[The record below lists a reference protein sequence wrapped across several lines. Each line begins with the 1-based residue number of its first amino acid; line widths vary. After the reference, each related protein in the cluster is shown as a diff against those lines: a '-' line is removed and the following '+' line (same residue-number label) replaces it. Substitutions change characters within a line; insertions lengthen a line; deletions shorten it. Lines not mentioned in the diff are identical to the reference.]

1 MSEKQVN
8 KRARQKNPSVTL
20 GGGCFWCLEAVY
32 MELQGVTEIVSGY
45 SGGEVA
51 DPSYQQVCSGNTGHA
66 EVVQVTFDPEQITYE
81 EILSVFFATHDPTT
95 LNKQGA
101 DVGTQYRSV
110 IFYQNGEQK
119 EAAEKLIADL
129 DSQQIWSN
137 PIVTEVAPLEVFY
150 EAEDYHQEYYR
161 YNSAQ
166 PYCQVVITPKVAT
179 FRSSFADKLKSS
191 TS

>member
-1 MSEKQVN
+1 
-8 KRARQKNPSVTL
+8 
-20 GGGCFWCLEAVY
+20 

-95 LNKQGA
+95 LNRQGA

-110 IFYQNGEQK
+110 IFYQNGGQK

-166 PYCQVVITPKVAT
+166 PYCQVVIAPKVAK
-179 FRSSFADKLKSS
+179 FRSSFAHKLKARNS
-191 TS
+191 